1 MGCRENR
8 AERTYLL
15 SSLAF
20 DPDTRDEAVTVSAF
34 VNVCVFEY
42 SEML

>member
-1 MGCRENR
+1 MKCQENR

-34 VNVCVFEY
+34 VNVCVFE
-42 SEML
+42 